1 VVTPHLYNSERCPHP
16 IYWLAAPGTKLYNF
30 YFIEVVTQL
39 PFLNMLQY
47 KTILYTWKMSMGMT
61 SKVYP
66 SALLKEVRLCCG
78 FTSGARSKIPA
89 KMIVYRTPTRE
100 RHIRIHRGTN
110 TTSQLQEINPS
121 SLRAKKMNWRMFTEQ
136 NNSNFGEEEKKK
148 RLVHHAS
155 FNIL

>member
-1 VVTPHLYNSERCPHP
+1 MVTPHRCNSERCPHP
-16 IYWLAAPGTKLYNF
+16 TYWLAAPWTKWHNS
-30 YFIEVVTQL
+30 YFTKVTVHL
-39 PFLNMLQY
+39 PHLNLLRY
-47 KTILYTWKMSMGMT
+47 KTMLHTWKMSMGIT
-61 SKVYP
+61 RKVYP

-121 SLRAKKMNWRMFTEQ
+121 SRRAKKMNWRMFTEQ
-136 NNSNFGEEEKKK
+136 NNSSFGDKNH
-148 RLVHHAS
+148 RTSVHHTS
-155 FNIL
+155 FNPL